1 MKNTFL
7 KKFVSFLLVV
17 LLVVP
22 TFLVSGCGKDKGSTK
37 TMSMSMNPEITFVV
51 DNENKIA
58 SISYGN
64 SDADVLYANVNLVGM
79 DVESAVKVFVELGA
93 ISGHVNFAGQD
104 FTIDVSGTV
113 DADVKALQ
121 ETVSNKVKDVFQS
134 LGVQVTVKTEEI
146 TAEYKHTTLVN
157 LAKGLYPEYSEEELK
172 TKTDEE
178 LVELVNAKQKQLE
191 GLLTSQIQTIEETLN
206 AVFMAAIDT
215 ARETIKTVEAKIEGL
230 EGLIRNDPT
239 LQSSLDLVKAQLA
252 TAKTKLNEAITAYQ
266 NKKAEL
272 ITIAKAQMETVK
284 VQMKTELTNQIN
296 LNKANALNKLGEFK
310 TEGKITQEQ
319 YDYWVALINQY
330 TNAN

>member
-1 MKNTFL
+1 MKKMIF
-7 KKFVSFLLVV
+7 KKVFSFLLIVF
-17 LLVVP
+17 LVVP
-22 TFLVSGCGKDKGSTK
+22 VFFASGCSCKKDEGSTK

-64 SDADVLYANVNLVGM
+64 SDADVLYANVDLVGM
-79 DVESAVKVFVELGA
+79 DVESAVKVFVEIGA

-172 TKTDEE
+172 AKTDEE

-191 GLLTSQIQTIEETLN
+191 GLVTSKVHEIEESLEK
-206 AVFMAAIDT
+206 VFMTAIDT
-215 ARETIKTVEAKIEGL
+215 ARETIRTLEKTIEGYEDMIGNNQL
-230 EGLIRNDPT
+230 
-239 LQSSLDLVKAQLA
+239 LDQARAQLE
-252 TAKTKLNEAITAYQ
+252 TAKTKLNDAITAYQ
-266 NKKAEL
+266 NEKAKLITAAKAE
-272 ITIAKAQMETVK
+272 METIK
-284 VQMKTELTNQIN
+284 AEMKTKLTNQIN
-296 LNKANALNKLGEFK
+296 SAKANVLNKLDGFK
-310 TEGKITQEQ
+310 AAGTITQEQ

-330 TNAN
+330 TSAN